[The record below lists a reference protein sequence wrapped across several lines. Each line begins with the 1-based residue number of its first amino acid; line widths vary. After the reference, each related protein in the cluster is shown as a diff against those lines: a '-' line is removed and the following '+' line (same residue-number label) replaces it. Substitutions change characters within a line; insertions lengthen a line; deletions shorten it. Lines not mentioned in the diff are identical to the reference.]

1 MGTYLKIAPQNTDV
15 DFSSV
20 TTDNFTT
27 SAATGSFSGSFQ
39 GDGSGLTGLSVP
51 TSSYAISASYA
62 HNADLLDGKDSTTF
76 ATTGSNRFN
85 GNQIITGSLTVTQP
99 ITGSLFGTA
108 SYALN
113 TISASYAETA
123 SFANNFTVAGTLT
136 AQKLIVQTVTSSIVY
151 SSGSN
156 IFGNELSDTQTFTGS
171 VNITGSLSI
180 NGKDFINTSA
190 SFDTRILNNSSSIDL
205 LSGSYLNSSASFDT
219 RINNNSSSI
228 AILSGSYL
236 NSSASFDT
244 RILNNSSSISILSGS
259 YLNSSASFDT
269 RINNNSSSISTLSSS
284 FSVFSGSYNTGS
296 FTGSFSGSLFGTASY
311 AETASNILGGSAT
324 FIPYFIE
331 DTKLANSAMYQIGSE
346 SIAINEINIT
356 TANPEALYVF
366 QKNPTSINVISGKG
380 NLNNYLQLNIQNTNQ
395 GISASSDIVATAN
408 NGSETINY
416 IDMGINSENYNS
428 GFIGEANDAYLYSTG
443 RHLHIGNVS
452 NYPVQIFA
460 GGSNTDVHKKLE
472 LNPNNQHEL
481 TGSLNITEK
490 LIVQGGIT
498 GSLFGTASYANFAN
512 TASYALNTTS
522 ASYANNS
529 TSSSYAD
536 NATSASYAINATSA
550 SYVLNAVSASYANN
564 STSSSY
570 ADNATSASYAI
581 SASYLIGEVTIDSSS
596 FATTGSNIFIGNQT
610 ITGSLNVTQGITGSL
625 LGTSSYAN
633 LAQTASYVLNAVSA
647 SYATQALSSSF
658 SNTSISSSYAESSS
672 YASQALSSSYAENST
687 SASYAALANTAS
699 YADVSATSSYADNF
713 TVANTLTA
721 QTLVVQ
727 TVSSSIV
734 YSSGSNIFGNSL
746 SNTQILTG
754 SVLVTGS
761 LSVNNSNVILT
772 NQTSSMSVLSSSYA
786 VSSSQATNAV
796 TASYALNALSSSYSV
811 NSTSASY
818 SLNSDLLD
826 GKDSTTFATTGS
838 NIFVGNQIVTGSLFT
853 TGSNTL
859 IGSTTLTG
867 SLNITGSTTQIGNN
881 TLIGNTTLS
890 GSLIISGTLGSP
902 SNPNTKIYGD
912 IETNGVVKFMPV
924 STNIDTSISASY
936 IYVSGSTNDLYF
948 SQNSNG
954 YANTTRLRWL
964 EGNLYTGLLHGGR
977 ITATTGSTT
986 FNLSS
991 GSGVVVNLNASLTE
1005 NPYPTITYVNWDNF
1019 NNVPLTY
1026 LTSSIQSY
1034 IGIDSAGNVTQQ
1046 NIAFNAGTYNEIITI
1061 GTVLHQNKAT
1071 VNATITY
1078 PNVAY
1083 GYKQRTYDFI
1093 KAFGPLKLSGLTI
1106 IPSGSLGL
1114 EVGSGTAFADGRNY
1128 QVDPNNPSYITDPG
1142 TTVSKI
1148 FRYYQ
1153 SGSEFIQDTNN
1164 GLGYTL
1170 LDPANYN
1177 PDGLGV
1183 LTPVPGT
1190 GTNRRWSIQRVF
1202 WYPNSATKGIVV
1214 YYGSSTYAN
1223 EVDAAANIS
1232 YEQFVEVENTKQ
1244 NAVYLGAIVIRN
1256 NGDFTDNTSYRLL
1269 PGGIFR
1275 NVGGSGGGGEITSLL
1290 LSQLGDVLISGPQD
1304 GQPLV
1309 YNNTD
1314 AKWENKSFISA
1325 SISGNASTATSASY
1339 AATASYVLNAVS
1351 SSFATNATNATTAS
1365 YVLQAVSSSFAT
1377 NASTA
1382 SYVLNAVSSS
1392 FATNASTASYVL
1404 NAVSS
1409 SFATNAST
1417 ASYVLN
1423 AVSSSFATNAENAA
1437 TASYVLNAVSASF
1450 ASTASSADN
1459 FTVRGTLT
1467 AQTIVAQTI
1476 TSSTDFVTGS
1486 TRFGS
1491 LLSNTHQFTGS
1502 VGVTGSLALNGTSV
1516 TTGTG
1521 ANGQVAFWNGTN
1533 TQTGSNNLSWD
1544 NTNNRLNVGVASSFP
1559 WSGARLEVINQMRIF
1574 DSASSSFGLRFGFNS
1589 NVPFLQGFRETV
1601 GVVNL
1606 QLQPSGGNVLIN
1618 TTTDAGFRLDVNGTA
1633 RITSTLQT
1641 DADAVVNGVNI
1652 GRGAGNIASN
1662 TRVGL
1667 SSLLSNTTGASNTA
1681 VGNAA
1686 GRTNTTGN
1694 NNSYF
1699 GRAAGENNTTGN
1711 NNSYFGT
1718 AAGTNNNGNN
1728 NSFFGREASSSNTT
1742 GVSNTAIGHRAGNGN
1757 TIGSRNVFL
1766 GESSGTT
1773 SNADNSIFLGFNA
1786 AALATDQTNQIV
1798 IGHSAIGL
1806 GSNTT
1811 VLGNSSTLST
1821 AIYGNLLLG
1830 TTTDAGFRLDVNGT
1844 FRQTGSTTA
1853 SGAIARGSL
1862 ISPTLVAAA
1871 NNDVLVGLDIAPTFT
1886 NGAFSVSNFALR
1898 TSGIIV
1904 PSVDSNIALGAANFR
1919 FSGIH
1924 VRSILAGANTLDING
1939 SNINLNDASGNN
1951 RFRVFGSTGN
1961 VLIQNGG
1968 TFTDAGFRLDV
1979 NGTARIQGNTII
1991 TGSLTVV
1998 TGSAVELQV
2007 TPTGVNIG
2015 SVITDNHNVTGSL
2028 LLSGSLTSTG
2038 TITAQTLVV
2047 QTVSSSI
2054 IYSSGSNVFG
2064 NSLSNTQVMTGSVS
2078 VTGSLTVNNSNVIL
2092 SNQTSSMSVLSSSFA
2107 ATSSY
2112 SDNFRIGSTLILDQ
2126 TLTDYATVASS
2137 IAGSNNLFTQAT
2149 GSYTSVFIKYTAT
2162 NGSNTRAGEVIAAWN
2177 GANTTFTDFSTVDL
2191 GITNAV
2197 TASVSIVT
2205 AQVQFNIQTN
2215 SSGWRLKAMATFI

>member
-1 MGTYLKIAPQNTDV
+1 MAVKIELKRSAVPGKIP
-15 DFSSV
+15 
-20 TTDNFTT
+20 TT
-27 SAATGSFSGSFQ
+27 SSLELGEVAINTYDGKLFYKQDISGTESIVEVATISGSI
-39 GDGSGLTGLSVP
+39 LSASYADNAGHANTS
-51 TSSYAISASYA
+51 TSSSYALVATSASYAVLSTSASHALNADDAISASYVL
-62 HNADLLDGKDSTTF
+62 NAT
-76 ATTGSNRFN
+76 
-85 GNQIITGSLTVTQP
+85 
-99 ITGSLFGTA
+99 
-108 SYALN
+108 
-113 TISASYAETA
+113 SASYAETS
-123 SFANNFTVAGTLT
+123 SFANDFTVAGTLT
-136 AQKLIVQTVTSSIVY
+136 AQKLVVQTITSSILY

-190 SFDTRILNNSSSIDL
+190 SFDTRIINNSSSIDL
-205 LSGSYLNSSASFDT
+205 
-219 RINNNSSSI
+219 
-228 AILSGSYL
+228 
-236 NSSASFDT
+236 
-244 RILNNSSSISILSGS
+244 LSGS

-324 FIPYFIE
+324 YIPYFIE
-331 DTKLANSAMYQIGSE
+331 DTKLANSIMYQISE
-346 SIAINEINIT
+346 SIAINEIGIT

-366 QKNPTSINVISGKG
+366 QTNPTSINVISGKG

-395 GISASSDIVATAN
+395 GTSASSDIVATAN
-408 NGSETINY
+408 NGSETTNY

-460 GGSNTDVHKKLE
+460 GGSDSDANKKLE

-481 TGSLNITEK
+481 TGSLNITEN

-536 NATSASYAINATSA
+536 NTTSASYA
-550 SYVLNAVSASYANN
+550 V
-564 STSSSY
+564 
-570 ADNATSASYAI
+570 

-625 LGTSSYAN
+625 LGTSSYAD
-633 LAQTASYVLNAVSA
+633 LAQTASYVLNAE
-647 SYATQALSSSF
+647 SSSF

-699 YADVSATSSYADNF
+699 YADVSVTASYADNF

-746 SNTQILTG
+746 SNTQVLTG

-786 VSSSQATNAV
+786 VSSSQATNAI

-838 NIFVGNQIVTGSLFT
+838 NTFVGNQIVTGSLFT
-853 TGSNTL
+853 IGSNTL

-867 SLNITGSTTQIGNN
+867 SLNITGSTVQVGNN
-881 TLIGNTTLS
+881 TLLGNTTLS
-890 GSLIISGTLGSP
+890 GSLTISGSIPGSAT
-902 SNPNTKIYGD
+902 NVNIYGD
-912 IETNGVVKFMPV
+912 TSINGVLKFLPLV
-924 STNIDTSISASY
+924 ENIDNSISASY

-948 SQNSNG
+948 TQNGSG

-964 EGNLYTGLLHGGR
+964 EGNLYTGLLHGGL
-977 ITATTGSTT
+977 ITAATGSTT

-991 GSGVVVNLNASLTE
+991 GSGVVVNLNVSLTE
-1005 NPYPTITYVNWDNF
+1005 NPYPTVTYVNWDTF
-1019 NNVPLTY
+1019 SNVPLTY

-1034 IGIDSAGNVTQQ
+1034 IGVDSAGNITQQ

-1325 SISGNASTATSASY
+1325 SISGNAATATSASY
-1339 AATASYVLNAVS
+1339 ASTASYVLNAVS
-1351 SSFATNATNATTAS
+1351 ASFATNAENAATAS

-1437 TASYVLNAVSASF
+1437 TASYVLNAVSSSFATQAANATTASYVLNAVSSSFATNSENATTASYVLNAVSASFATNAATASYVLNAVSSSFATNAATASYVLNAVSASFATNAENAVNSTNAVSASF

-1502 VGVTGSLALNGTSV
+1502 ITITGSLA
-1516 TTGTG
+1516 
-1521 ANGQVAFWNGTN
+1521 
-1533 TQTGSNNLSWD
+1533 
-1544 NTNNRLNVGVASSFP
+1544 
-1559 WSGARLEVINQMRIF
+1559 
-1574 DSASSSFGLRFGFNS
+1574 
-1589 NVPFLQGFRETV
+1589 
-1601 GVVNL
+1601 
-1606 QLQPSGGNVLIN
+1606 
-1618 TTTDAGFRLDVNGTA
+1618 
-1633 RITSTLQT
+1633 
-1641 DADAVVNGVNI
+1641 
-1652 GRGAGNIASN
+1652 
-1662 TRVGL
+1662 
-1667 SSLLSNTTGASNTA
+1667 
-1681 VGNAA
+1681 
-1686 GRTNTTGN
+1686 
-1694 NNSYF
+1694 
-1699 GRAAGENNTTGN
+1699 
-1711 NNSYFGT
+1711 
-1718 AAGTNNNGNN
+1718 
-1728 NSFFGREASSSNTT
+1728 
-1742 GVSNTAIGHRAGNGN
+1742 
-1757 TIGSRNVFL
+1757 
-1766 GESSGTT
+1766 
-1773 SNADNSIFLGFNA
+1773 
-1786 AALATDQTNQIV
+1786 
-1798 IGHSAIGL
+1798 
-1806 GSNTT
+1806 
-1811 VLGNSSTLST
+1811 
-1821 AIYGNLLLG
+1821 
-1830 TTTDAGFRLDVNGT
+1830 
-1844 FRQTGSTTA
+1844 
-1853 SGAIARGSL
+1853 
-1862 ISPTLVAAA
+1862 
-1871 NNDVLVGLDIAPTFT
+1871 
-1886 NGAFSVSNFALR
+1886 
-1898 TSGIIV
+1898 
-1904 PSVDSNIALGAANFR
+1904 
-1919 FSGIH
+1919 
-1924 VRSILAGANTLDING
+1924 
-1939 SNINLNDASGNN
+1939 
-1951 RFRVFGSTGN
+1951 
-1961 VLIQNGG
+1961 
-1968 TFTDAGFRLDV
+1968 
-1979 NGTARIQGNTII
+1979 
-1991 TGSLTVV
+1991 
-1998 TGSAVELQV
+1998 
-2007 TPTGVNIG
+2007 
-2015 SVITDNHNVTGSL
+2015 
-2028 LLSGSLTSTG
+2028 
-2038 TITAQTLVV
+2038 
-2047 QTVSSSI
+2047 
-2054 IYSSGSNVFG
+2054 
-2064 NSLSNTQVMTGSVS
+2064 
-2078 VTGSLTVNNSNVIL
+2078 VNNSDVIL
-2092 SNQTSSMSVLSSSFA
+2092 SNQTSSMSVATASFVNNAQTASYVLNAVSASFA
-2107 ATSSY
+2107 TNAANATTASYVLNAVSASHATFAVTAGSSTTSQTSSY
-2112 SDNFRIGSTLILDQ
+2112 SDNFKIGSTLTLDA
-2126 TLTDYATVASS
+2126 TLIDYATIASS

-2177 GANTTFTDFSTVDL
+2177 GTNTTFTDFSTVDL
-2191 GITNAV
+2191 GTTNAV

-2215 SSGWRLKAMATFI
+2215 TSGWRLKAMATFI